1 MSKSIKRVEEAARFA
16 GIDISISRMPESTR
30 TAKDAAKAC
39 QCSVGQIVKS
49 LVFEGKETGKLKL
62 LLVSGKHEVDLSEAK
77 TLFGESLSRADPK
90 RVREE
95 TGFAIGGVSPIGHLS
110 PIEIWMDSHLMQYP
124 IVWAA
129 AGGPNAVFE
138 IDPQALALATGAQIF
153 QNEPT

>member
-1 MSKSIKRVEEAARFA
+1 MSKSITRVEEAARIA
-16 GIDISISRMPESTR
+16 DIDISISRMPESTR

-39 QCSVGQIVKS
+39 QCSVDQIVKS

-62 LLVSGKHEVDLSEAK
+62 LLVSGKHEVDLSQAK
-77 TLFGESLSRADPK
+77 TLFGERLTRADPK

-110 PIEIWMDSHLMQYP
+110 PIEIWMDSHLLQYP

-129 AGGPNAVFE
+129 AGAPNAVFE
-138 IDPQALALATGAQIF
+138 IDPQALVQATGARTF
-153 QNEPT
+153 QNNTV